1 MTEKDIVEAIAAP
14 IVQKLLQMEPALTKG
29 DIRCIPQVHL
39 VRESFSD
46 DFASHI
52 NSSADEFSD
61 ELLAK
66 VESYIQDELEKS
78 LPPLILH

>member
-14 IVQKLLQMEPALTKG
+14 IVEKLLQMEPALTKG
-29 DIRCIPQVHL
+29 EIRCIPQVHL
-39 VRESFSD
+39 IRESFSD
-46 DFASHI
+46 DFASRIH
-52 NSSADEFSD
+52 SCPDDLSD